1 MMVVESDLLFG
12 QILTASVCLM
22 KMFKTYSGYVTR
34 VMMSVA

>member
-1 MMVVESDLLFG
+1 MIVVESDSLFG

-22 KMFKTYSGYVTR
+22 KMFMTYSGYITR